1 METNFYSMDF
11 FFSFTR
17 IFLHTFR
24 KIPYNFFLCCVRIS
38 RIMNAKNLEVREG
51 RQEQWNPTSTA
62 WNFFFFHENFST
74 YIQKDSLQFFLML
87 CSYFQNNQCKKISKF
102 EREDE
107 SNGIPL
113 VQHGICFF
121 FHEKFPVNIHSDS
134 FPFFIM
140 LYSYF
145 LNNECRKKFEIKEET
160 CTLKQWK
167 PTSTQRIWQK
177 LC

>member
-1 METNFYSMDF
+1 
-11 FFSFTR
+11 
-17 IFLHTFR
+17 
-24 KIPYNFFLCCVRIS
+24 
-38 RIMNAKNLEVREG
+38 MNECTKKLEIRG
-51 RQEQWNPTSTA
+51 RRHEQWNPTSTA
-62 WNFFFFHENFST
+62 WIFFFFHENFST
-74 YIQKDSLQFFLML
+74 YILIYAVQFFFML
-87 CSYFQNNQCKKISKF
+87 CSHFQNNQCKKISKF

-121 FHEKFPVNIHSDS
+121 FHENFPVNIHSDS

-145 LNNECRKKFEIKEET
+145 LSNECRKKFEIKEE
-160 CTLKQWK
+160 TLKQWK

-177 LC
+177 HC

>member
-38 RIMNAKNLEVREG
+38 RIMNAKKSRNSRGTTRAME
-51 RQEQWNPTSTA
+51 SHFDSMD
-62 WNFFFFHENFST
+62 FFFLSREFF
-74 YIQKDSLQFFLML
+74 YIHSEIFLTIFFFLL
-87 CSYFQNNQCKKISKF
+87 CSHFQNNQCKKISKF

-121 FHEKFPVNIHSDS
+121 FHENFPVNIHSDS

-145 LNNECRKKFEIKEET
+145 LNNECRKKIEIKEE
-160 CTLKQWK
+160 TLKQWK

-177 LC
+177 HC